1 MCRYHWPSP
10 TLVQAGPPN
19 MECQLLGGSAPS
31 GPRPSAKWKRA
42 RAALSGSAARASR
55 NHGCSLEQWSKDEFL
70 ATLSH
75 ELRTPMTAVVGWS
88 RMLKMGL
95 GEEESKEAIDAIE
108 KSASVQTQLIDDILD
123 MSRIMSGRLRI
134 DAHPVDFRVINI
146 IVIRLVTTIRHVFI
160 HIISNWIFTYT
171 GMTKTGH

>member
-1 MCRYHWPSP
+1 M
-10 TLVQAGPPN
+10 
-19 MECQLLGGSAPS
+19 
-31 GPRPSAKWKRA
+31 
-42 RAALSGSAARASR
+42 
-55 NHGCSLEQWSKDEFL
+55 EQWSKDEFL